1 LRARLPLGVALLNVA
16 EQQLQ
21 LLDLAVELF
30 RRPPETRAP
39 QDGQLRSQL
48 LDQQRLGVNF
58 RGERCRKPSQFVGV
72 FRQIS
77 GGARHAYGY
86 HNIGAGA
93 FDKARNLKE
102 SRAFRRLRRNRS
114 APIDSFDQQRQLSRR
129 QVHRKRPLRP
139 TALWS

>member
-1 LRARLPLGVALLNVA
+1 MIRQRRADGRLLRRQGGRSLAVGSLGSRLSLGVPLLDVA

-21 LLDLAVELF
+21 LLDLAVELL
-30 RRPPETRAP
+30 RRPPEARPP
-39 QDGQLRSQL
+39 QDRQLHSQL

-58 RGERCRKPSQFVGV
+58 RGERRREPPQFGGI

-77 GGARHAYGY
+77 DGARHAYGY

-102 SRAFRRLRRNRS
+102 SWAFRRLRRNRS
-114 APIDSFDQQRQLSRR
+114 AP
-129 QVHRKRPLRP
+129 
-139 TALWS
+139 